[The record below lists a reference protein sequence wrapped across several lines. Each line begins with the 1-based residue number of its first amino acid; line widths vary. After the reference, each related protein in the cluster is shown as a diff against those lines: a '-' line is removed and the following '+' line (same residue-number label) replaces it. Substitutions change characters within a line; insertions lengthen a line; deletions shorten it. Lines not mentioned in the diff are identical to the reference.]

1 MKKIVRF
8 VKMVIMNVGAMKFV
22 KMIEFVVKFVVIY
35 YVLFVSWVVCMGN
48 LQVCFLCIWG
58 F

>member
-1 MKKIVRF
+1 MIVRF

-22 KMIEFVVKFVVIY
+22 NIIEFVVKLVVIY
-35 YVLFVSWVVCMGN
+35 YVLFVSWVVCMGY